1 MSPRSSLR
9 ALLPEELKQ
18 SSHSPTPGPLRRGS
32 FERATIILAH
42 DDGLG
47 PSAIA
52 RKLGV
57 SRPTVYTW
65 VKRFNAQGPDG
76 LLGQP
81 RSGRPATYPPEQV
94 AEVIAA
100 SMTDPKELGLPF
112 GSWTLDR
119 LQAYLNEKK
128 KIPIRRSRISVLF
141 RSSGSLFPQGALQ
154 FLSCSVF

>member
-1 MSPRSSLR
+1 MDSAPPPPHTSSVSRGPL
-9 ALLPEELKQ
+9 
-18 SSHSPTPGPLRRGS
+18 STPGSSG
-32 FERATIILAH
+32 
-42 DDGLG
+42 
-47 PSAIA
+47 
-52 RKLGV
+52 
-57 SRPTVYTW
+57 Y
-65 VKRFNAQGPDG
+65 AQGPDG
-76 LLGQP
+76 LLDQP

-141 RSSGSLFPQGALQ
+141 RNSGSLLPEGALQ
-154 FLSCSVF
+154 VLSCSVF